1 MGKSIEQTDA
11 WERWNKGILIYLE
24 KFRSSVCSASLI
36 DEDYLICAVSIFI
49 FCQKGTKV
57 FIFLF

>member
-36 DEDYLICAVSIFI
+36 DEDSNMGSKYFH
-49 FCQKGTKV
+49 
-57 FIFLF
+57 FLSEGH